1 MVSISLVVLVG
12 LSLADSGLSF
22 MLTTKTSWLPPKDVR
37 LSNTEIRLPT
47 RAISSLRADQ
57 NEDNTSGE
65 EYEESNYNEYS
76 AQDNGP
82 NLVSSVTGGFSD
94 NIPSDDEGG
103 LIPRDGSLLLLIP
116 SLAIAIGGFVLAANI
131 AMSSGD
137 AVSQAVEEMGES
149 FSDKF
154 KPKPAIYEASP
165 VCRGICSNQEEQVDS
180 LRNFMMRISG
190 AKEEVPDIGISQ
202 GYQPEVDTSNEAVEI
217 SSEGIISDE
226 AVVVDTS
233 SGSSEPDK
241 PANPEAE

>member
-1 MVSISLVVLVG
+1 MVRISLVVLVG

-22 MLTTKTSWLPPKDVR
+22 MLTRKTSWLLSKDVK
-37 LSNTEIRLPT
+37 LSNVNLRLPSRT
-47 RAISSLRADQ
+47 ISALRADQ

-65 EYEESNYNEYS
+65 EYEESNYNEYN

-82 NLVSSVTGGFSD
+82 NLVSSVTGGSSD

-190 AKEEVPDIGISQ
+190 AKEEVPDSSISQ
-202 GYQPEVDTSNEAVEI
+202 EYQPEVETSNEAIEI
-217 SSEGIISDE
+217 SSEGTISDE
-226 AVVVDTS
+226 AVAADTS
-233 SGSSEPDK
+233 SESSVPDK
-241 PANPEAE
+241 PTNPEAE